1 MEINRSEYGI
11 NMDRAFA
18 SKARCKCVIVL
29 SFRMAYTI
37 SSSVEETSI
46 DLSHNY
52 NVLDPMEMLS
62 DVLDV
67 IGSITNGNYVSH
79 QWHNLLCSFNIAFT
93 VSGCLNLWHLT
104 HLCVRRE

>member
-1 MEINRSEYGI
+1 MQMMYCLLRADRPNTTTMEINRSEYGI

-37 SSSVEETSI
+37 SSSVGETSI

-52 NVLDPMEMLS
+52 NV
-62 DVLDV
+62 
-67 IGSITNGNYVSH
+67 
-79 QWHNLLCSFNIAFT
+79 
-93 VSGCLNLWHLT
+93 
-104 HLCVRRE
+104 